1 MGKLQVAN
9 NGAEAVSLVNSQHFD
24 LVLMD
29 VQMPELDGIEATKR
43 IRAMEKGTGQHLP
56 IIAMTSYAM
65 QCDRQ
70 TCIAAGMDYYLSK
83 PFDNRSL
90 LNLMLT
96 AGKTPNQ

>member
-1 MGKLQVAN
+1 MRALGLVVPAPRKRPRSSWKRFTRTSAN
-9 NGAEAVSLVNSQHFD
+9 ELWQ
-24 LVLMD
+24 
-29 VQMPELDGIEATKR
+29 LDGIEATKR